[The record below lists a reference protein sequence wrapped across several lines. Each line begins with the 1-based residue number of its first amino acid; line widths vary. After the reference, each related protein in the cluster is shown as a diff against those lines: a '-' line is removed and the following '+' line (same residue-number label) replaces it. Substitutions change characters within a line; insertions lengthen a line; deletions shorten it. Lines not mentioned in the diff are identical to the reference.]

1 MWVNG
6 KQFFKVDHAANI
18 RMGTTV
24 SKIWHHGTEHRL
36 AGDIRQKF
44 WSCNH
49 CKKVTMYSMK
59 GGTNTLAIP
68 ATATECERT
77 FSSAKKLVAPE
88 RNRLGDDVSKLD
100 GITA

>member
-1 MWVNG
+1 
-6 KQFFKVDHAANI
+6 
-18 RMGTTV
+18 
-24 SKIWHHGTEHRL
+24 
-36 AGDIRQKF
+36 
-44 WSCNH
+44 
-49 CKKVTMYSMK
+49 MYSMK

-88 RNRLGDDVSKLD
+88 RNRLGDDVSKLG